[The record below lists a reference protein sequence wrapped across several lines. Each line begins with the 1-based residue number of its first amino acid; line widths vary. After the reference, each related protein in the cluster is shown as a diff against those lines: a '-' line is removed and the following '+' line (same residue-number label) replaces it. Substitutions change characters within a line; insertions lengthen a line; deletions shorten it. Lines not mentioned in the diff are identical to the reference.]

1 MNKKEFV
8 EAYAEKTGFTKKDSE
23 TAINSVFEAITDVLK
38 SGESITLVG
47 FGTFSVKERAAH
59 TGINPSTQEKI
70 KIAKKKVPAF
80 KAGKSLKDAVAAG
93 KKKKK

>member
-8 EAYAEKTGFTKKDSE
+8 EAVAEKTGFTKKDSE
-23 TAINSVFEAITDVLK
+23 NAVNAVFESITDVLK
-38 SGESITLVG
+38 SGDSITFVG
-47 FGTFSVKERAAH
+47 FGSFSVKERAAH
-59 TGINPSTQEKI
+59 TGINPSTKEKI

-80 KAGKSLKDAVAAG
+80 KAGKGLKDAVAAG